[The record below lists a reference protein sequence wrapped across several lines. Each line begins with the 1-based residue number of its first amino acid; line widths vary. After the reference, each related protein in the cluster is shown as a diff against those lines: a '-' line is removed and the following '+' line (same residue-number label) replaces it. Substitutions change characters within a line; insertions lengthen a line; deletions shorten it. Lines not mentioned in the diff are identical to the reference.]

1 MVRFGVH
8 LFGLFVGFL
17 AAFLASAGTAADRLA
32 GPYPAAVERI
42 VDGDTLS
49 VRVTIWLQHDIRVSV
64 RLRGI
69 DAPELRGR
77 CDAEKLRAEAATKA
91 LARLVV
97 DQPVTLTAIE
107 GDKYFGRVVADVAT
121 SEGEDIAAA
130 ASRRRLRPRLCGRD
144 AGLVVRDRRARR
156 RRRDRAGRIT
166 QRAPLSAISRIF
178 ADSPA

>member
-1 MVRFGVH
+1 MSRFNVH
-8 LFGLFVGFL
+8 LFSLSVGLL

-77 CDAEKLRAEAATKA
+77 CDAEKLRADAATKA

-97 DQPVTLTAIE
+97 DQPVTLTSIE

-121 SEGEDIAAA
+121 SEGEDIAALLVA
-130 ASRRRLRPRLCGRD
+130 GGFARAYAGGARASWCEIGML
-144 AGLVVRDRRARR
+144 GLDDEVARAE
-156 RRRDRAGRIT
+156 
-166 QRAPLSAISRIF
+166 
-178 ADSPA
+178 

>member
-1 MVRFGVH
+1 MHRFGVH
-8 LFGLFVGFL
+8 LFGLSAGFL
-17 AAFLASAGTAADRLA
+17 AACLSSAGAAADRLA
-32 GPYPAAVERI
+32 GPYPAAVEQI

-77 CDAEKLRAEAATKA
+77 CDAEKLRAAAATEA

-97 DQPVTLTAIE
+97 DQPVTLTSIE

-121 SEGEDIAAA
+121 STGEDIAA
-130 ASRRRLRPRLCGRD
+130 LLV
-144 AGLVVRDRRARR
+144 AGGFARAY
-156 RRRDRAGRIT
+156 AGRTRTSWCEIGALGVGDEVA
-166 QRAPLSAISRIF
+166 RAE
-178 ADSPA
+178 